1 MILSLPFPLPHS
13 PCAASVS
20 CFRFS
25 APISQCVLSPLPFA
39 QLVGQGLLFGILP
52 SPNLI
57 VPLFKQVSL
66 AVLLDNFVAASA
78 RLEAREAENR
88 VMEQKALRQFRNPLE
103 PLIVRSAFG

>member
-1 MILSLPFPLPHS
+1 
-13 PCAASVS
+13 
-20 CFRFS
+20 
-25 APISQCVLSPLPFA
+25 VLSPLLFA
-39 QLVGQGLLFGILP
+39 QLVGQGLLFRILP

-57 VPLFKQVSL
+57 VPFFKQVSL

-103 PLIVRSAFG
+103 PLIVRSAFGWTLWGS